1 MTDAAIRAIAEAV
14 VELLVE
20 RGVVTTYATT
30 FDGRVLSAAEAARFL
45 GRRRQ
50 WVYAHAAELGG
61 IRYGTGRR
69 ARLGFDRLGLER
81 YKHDHQL
88 ARLAPRPRRPPPGG
102 SPKGANLIP
111 FEPMS
116 KGRSIGPPDA
126 A

>member
-1 MTDAAIRAIAEAV
+1 MTDATIRAIAEAV

-20 RGVVTTYATT
+20 RGVVVTPAPIH
-30 FDGRVLSAAEAARFL
+30 DGRVLSAAEAARFL

-61 IRYGTGRR
+61 FRYGPGRR

-81 YKHDHQL
+81 YKHEHQI
-88 ARLAPRPRRPPPGG
+88 PRPTPRARRRPRAA
-102 SPKGANLIP
+102 SSKGAKLIP

-116 KGRSIGPPDA
+116 EGRSIDPPRPA
-126 A
+126 

>member
-20 RGVVTTYATT
+20 RGVVITQPPSY
-30 FDGRVLSAAEAARFL
+30 DGRVLSTAEAARFL

-61 IRYGTGRR
+61 FRYGTGRR

-81 YKHDHQL
+81 YKHEHQL
-88 ARLAPRPRRPPPGG
+88 ARPAARPRRSARSG
-102 SPKGANLIP
+102 SAQGPNLIP

-116 KGRSIGPPDA
+116 KRRSIGPPDA